1 MVAVV
6 LFILVGVFPYLL
18 SGLLV
23 PTTGL
28 VVLMFF
34 WGVGFAFTARTALR
48 RPLWAL
54 AAVPLALAF
63 WWLYVSVG
71 SALFGWTA

>member
-1 MVAVV
+1 
-6 LFILVGVFPYLL
+6 
-18 SGLLV
+18 
-23 PTTGL
+23 
-28 VVLMFF
+28 MFF